1 MAARERD
8 DKGRWAHAMMVCVG
22 YHTIAKQRRLLH
34 LSRPPTPLRP
44 RPGLLLSAPQL
55 PCTGT
60 SAASHLAPSRLLL
73 HPRAHRKSCQVTT
86 SQKHE
91 EGIVA
96 KCCRAKFVH

>member
-8 DKGRWAHAMMVCVG
+8 GKGRWAHATMVCAG
-22 YHTIAKQRRLLH
+22 YHAIAKQRRLLR
-34 LSRPPTPLRP
+34 LPRPPSPLRP
-44 RPGLLLSAPQL
+44 RPGRLLSAPQL
-55 PCTGT
+55 PRTGT

-73 HPRAHRKSCQVTT
+73 HPWAHRESCQVTT